1 MATGDASRF
10 ALPDWCCEGSS
21 DGAEVRTL
29 GDMRGAEAAVV
40 AAAAAAAA
48 TVMRAEDEDEDEDE
62 EAGREQRPKPSQPA
76 GIACAVCGE
85 PSSGCHSERGKPWKK
100 FLYCEPHKRI
110 KEVLEEEL
118 FIQRD
123 ECHIKKPS
131 TVALEGIW
139 SIKRNFSMG
148 SLKPGSQNKNS
159 LLPQPKYYSRHG
171 GIRKITDFYYSTPEI
186 IHLQL
191 LQILTSQIS
200 KLIIHYRNQGRC
212 Q

>member
-1 MATGDASRF
+1 MATGDASRL
-10 ALPDWCCEGSS
+10 ARPEWCCENSS
-21 DGAEVRTL
+21 DAAEGRAL
-29 GDMRGAEAAVV
+29 GDMRGTEAAA

-48 TVMRAEDEDEDEDE
+48 TVMREEDEDEDE
-62 EAGREQRPKPSQPA
+62 EEEEEDQDEHEREGEEAEREQRPQPPQPPQPA
-76 GIACAVCGE
+76 GVACAVCGE
-85 PSSGCHSERGKPWKK
+85 LSGGCHPERGKPWKK

-123 ECHIKKPS
+123 ECHIKNPS

-139 SIKRNFSMG
+139 SIKRNFSVG

-171 GIRKITDFYYSTPEI
+171 GIR
-186 IHLQL
+186 
-191 LQILTSQIS
+191 
-200 KLIIHYRNQGRC
+200 R
-212 Q
+212 

>member
-1 MATGDASRF
+1 MATGDASCF
-10 ALPDWCCEGSS
+10 APPEWCCENSS
-21 DGAEVRTL
+21 DAAEVRTL

-48 TVMRAEDEDEDEDE
+48 TVMRDEDEDEDE
-62 EAGREQRPKPSQPA
+62 EADREQRPQPPKPA
-76 GIACAVCGE
+76 GVACSVCGE
-85 PSSGCHSERGKPWKK
+85 LSSGCHLDRSKPWKK

-123 ECHIKKPS
+123 ECHIKNPS
-131 TVALEGIW
+131 AVALEGIW

-171 GIRKITDFYYSTPEI
+171 GIR
-186 IHLQL
+186 
-191 LQILTSQIS
+191 
-200 KLIIHYRNQGRC
+200 R
-212 Q
+212 

>member
-171 GIRKITDFYYSTPEI
+171 GIRSKIHMIF
-186 IHLQL
+186 
-191 LQILTSQIS
+191 
-200 KLIIHYRNQGRC
+200 
-212 Q
+212 